1 MRHYLIDVFDKI
13 IIYPQPYFSTI
24 TQEYHKGEF
33 NPEWNFCVFLEN
45 FQEGFSNENDNLNL
59 GLHEFSHSLYFH
71 GLKGRDHSSVVFADA
86 YKKCKIFNWNRC
98 FKPSCKFW
106 LFQVYAYTN
115 QVEFLAVIFEHFFE
129 TPKLLKAFR
138 NFIIMSGK
146 WSILT
151 RRFL

>member
-33 NPEWNFCVFLEN
+33 NPEWNFVFSWKN

-59 GLHEFSHSLYFH
+59 DYTSFRIACIFMDWRAGII
-71 GLKGRDHSSVVFADA
+71 VVSFLRMPIKNA
-86 YKKCKIFNWNRC
+86 KIFNWNRC

-129 TPKLLKAFR
+129 TPKLLKVPELYNYVR
-138 NFIIMSGK
+138 EMINFDET
-146 WSILT
+146 IL
-151 RRFL
+151 